1 MCHGYSDLF
10 LTADF
15 RITVLMN
22 KGYGAQCEGTTPIWS
37 NSQLSANS
45 TKEWLA
51 NLLPSTLKIGVN
63 FINTCRGAAFATQTV
78 AELVT
83 LDSPEPDPDVCG
95 YNIGKIFYNSSR
107 TWMYRNFFEIITG

>member
-1 MCHGYSDLF
+1 
-10 LTADF
+10 
-15 RITVLMN
+15 MN
-22 KGYGAQCEGTTPIWS
+22 KDYGAECGGTTPMWS